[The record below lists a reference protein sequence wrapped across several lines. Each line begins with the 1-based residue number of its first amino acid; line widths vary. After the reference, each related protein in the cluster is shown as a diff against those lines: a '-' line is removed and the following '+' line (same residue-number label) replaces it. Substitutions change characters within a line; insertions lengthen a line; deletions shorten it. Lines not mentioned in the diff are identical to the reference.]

1 MPGRS
6 PIIRPASFA
15 DKGIVRQLLEF
26 NAYEFS
32 RLDGADLD
40 GHGRFGYAYL
50 DLYWTE
56 PDRHPY
62 LILVGASIAGMA
74 LVRAGP
80 PHSVAEFLIMPK
92 YRRARIGTAGARDLL
107 SRHPGHLEVRQNQ
120 GNESAVAFWRHAIV
134 RVHRAA
140 RRARHN
146 ADLHDRHPSPAS
158 VCQLNR
164 LFCYVSR
171 RAEQYGFVPN

>member
-40 GHGRFGYAYL
+40 GRGRFGYAYL

-120 GNESAVAFWRHAIV
+120 GNESAVAFWRHAIPCEFTE
-134 RVHRAA
+134 RQDEHGITQTFTIGIP
-140 RRARHN
+140 
-146 ADLHDRHPSPAS
+146 HPPAS
-158 VCQLNR
+158 A
-164 LFCYVSR
+164 S
-171 RAEQYGFVPN
+171 